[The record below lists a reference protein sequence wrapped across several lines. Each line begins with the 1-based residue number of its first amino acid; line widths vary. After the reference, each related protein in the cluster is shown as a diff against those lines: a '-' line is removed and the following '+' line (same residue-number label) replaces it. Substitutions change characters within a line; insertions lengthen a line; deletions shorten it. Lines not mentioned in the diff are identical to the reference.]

1 MLFTLLFAC
10 NTHHAVMGTV
20 TDRNGQ
26 PVDRVIIK
34 LDPGNVQ
41 LVTDQNGYYEIDYL
55 RDDETGERTKF
66 GKRTTY
72 DVEAFKPGFHV
83 QSVAVEY
90 KRGEFI
96 VEPIV
101 LKEDTIRVVG
111 TDEDIDP
118 ASLPQP
124 TESDGA
130 SYQGE

>member
-1 MLFTLLFAC
+1 VILSLLLAC

-20 TDRNGQ
+20 TDRNGE

-66 GKRTTY
+66 GKRTIY
-72 DVEAFKPGFHV
+72 EVEAFKPGFHV
-83 QSVAVEY
+83 QATPVEY
-90 KRGEFI
+90 KRGELI

-111 TDEDIDP
+111 TDENIDP
-118 ASLPQP
+118 ASQPQP
-124 TESDGA
+124 TEADGA

>member
-1 MLFTLLFAC
+1 MLTMMLMAC
-10 NTHHAVMGTV
+10 STHHAVMGTV
-20 TDRNGQ
+20 TDRNGE

-55 RDDETGERTKF
+55 RDDESGERTKF
-66 GKRTTY
+66 GKRTQY
-72 DVEAFKPGFHV
+72 EVGAFKPGFHV
-83 QSVAVEY
+83 QSVSVEY
-90 KRGEFI
+90 KRGELI
-96 VEPIV
+96 LEPIV
-101 LKEDTIRVVG
+101 LKEDSIRVVG